1 MRQMR
6 FVLTIAIFL
15 LVILIMQPP
24 KTDEAVVTVA
34 GLSEVTDISSLFRS
48 KPDVGASAAILFD
61 PKSGTILYAKNAD
74 SQRAPAS
81 TTKIMTA
88 ILTLERCSLGE
99 SVTVS
104 RRAATING
112 SRVGLREGEVY
123 TVEKLLWGLLLL
135 SGNDAAIALAE
146 HIAGSVEEFAKYMN
160 TRAAELGCR
169 QTHFVNP
176 HGLSDP
182 NHYTTVRD
190 LAIMASHALK
200 YPLFQEIVS
209 SKEKEIPW
217 QQSFAKYLKNTN
229 KLLWIMPDA
238 DGVKTGTTNLAGACL
253 VSSATRDDR
262 QLIAVVLNSSN
273 RWVESARLLEWG
285 FANTQC
291 IKVVGKNETIPDIYV
306 KNAKSYAVGG
316 VMGDVFV
323 TVPKGVKPYVRFVPY
338 DLEAPVFKDQLLGIL
353 EAGPVS
359 DPNALKKHPVYALE
373 GVARRRS
380 FFGLGI

>member
-1 MRQMR
+1 
-6 FVLTIAIFL
+6 
-15 LVILIMQPP
+15 
-24 KTDEAVVTVA
+24 
-34 GLSEVTDISSLFRS
+34 
-48 KPDVGASAAILFD
+48 
-61 PKSGTILYAKNAD
+61 
-74 SQRAPAS
+74 
-81 TTKIMTA
+81 
-88 ILTLERCSLGE
+88 
-99 SVTVS
+99 
-104 RRAATING
+104 
-112 SRVGLREGEVY
+112 
-123 TVEKLLWGLLLL
+123 
-135 SGNDAAIALAE
+135 
-146 HIAGSVEEFAKYMN
+146 
-160 TRAAELGCR
+160 
-169 QTHFVNP
+169 
-176 HGLSDP
+176 
-182 NHYTTVRD
+182 
-190 LAIMASHALK
+190 MA
-200 YPLFQEIVS
+200 
-209 SKEKEIPW
+209 
-217 QQSFAKYLKNTN
+217 
-229 KLLWIMPDA
+229 DA

-253 VSSATRDDR
+253 VSSATRDGR